1 MIDNRQVFDKIY
13 ENRSTIIK
21 NIIAGILILLILVIE
36 GCINFIEMEFHWDNL
51 LRESLWVQVGTKVLL
66 LVLIKMA
73 CMFIFLDIARKINKQ
88 LVIKTKLNDKLMK
101 LKGPDFPFF
110 CENIKNKEIKK
121 EAFTKKVQKQ
131 LRKLEKRAKQSDR
144 LLYFNQDPINS
155 NLKLDNKYCIK
166 RKELEEK
173 LTDEYQEKNYQFLDI
188 KNYQQIDPAV
198 FDMPI
203 VTRNVN
209 KYQLTAKTKMS
220 VGITIL
226 TSAIMLIITQSI
238 WNASNL
244 APKDELP
251 VIAVTVGVLM
261 DFIFIVWQSVTGIM
275 SAFNTINNQEVLP
288 YCNRNR
294 ILQEYIF
301 WREPDKKDN
310 LKKWIENLEDA
321 VIEEVNRP
329 KDKEA

>member
-1 MIDNRQVFDKIY
+1 MISSNQVLDKIY

-21 NIIAGILILLILVIE
+21 NVIAGILILLILIIE
-36 GCINFIEMEFHWDNL
+36 GCINFIEMEFHFENL
-51 LRESLWVQVGTKVLL
+51 LNPSLWVQTGTKVLL

-73 CMFIFLDIARKINKQ
+73 CMFIFLDVARRTNKQ
-88 LVIKTKLNDKLMK
+88 LVVKTKLNDRLMK
-101 LKGPDFPFF
+101 LKGADFPFF

-121 EAFTKKVQKQ
+121 EAFTKKIQKQ
-131 LRKLEKRAKQSDR
+131 LRKLEKSAKPSDR
-144 LLYFNQDPINS
+144 LLYFNQDQFS
-155 NLKLDNKYCIK
+155 QDLKLNNGYCVR

-173 LTDEYQEKNYQFLDI
+173 LTEEYQEKNYQFLDI
-188 KNYQQIDPAV
+188 KGYQQIDPAV

-238 WNASNL
+238 WNASSL

-251 VIAVTVGVLM
+251 VIAITIGLLM
-261 DFIFIVWQSVTGIM
+261 DFIFIVWQSVTGITA
-275 SAFNTINNQEVLP
+275 AFTTINNQEVLP

-310 LKKWIENLEDA
+310 LKKWIDNLEESIVQERDSK
-321 VIEEVNRP
+321 N
-329 KDKEA
+329 KE

>member
-1 MIDNRQVFDKIY
+1 MISSNQVLDKIY

-21 NIIAGILILLILVIE
+21 NVIAGILILLILIIE
-36 GCINFIEMEFHWDNL
+36 GCINFIEMEFHFENL
-51 LRESLWVQVGTKVLL
+51 LNPSLWVQTGTKVLL

-73 CMFIFLDIARKINKQ
+73 CMFIFLDVARRTNKQ
-88 LVIKTKLNDKLMK
+88 LVVKTKLNDRLMK
-101 LKGPDFPFF
+101 LKGADFPFF

-121 EAFTKKVQKQ
+121 EAFTKKIQKQ
-131 LRKLEKRAKQSDR
+131 LRKLEKSAKPSDR
-144 LLYFNQDPINS
+144 LLYFNQDQFS
-155 NLKLDNKYCIK
+155 QDLKLNNRYCVR

-173 LTDEYQEKNYQFLDI
+173 LTEEYQEKNYQFLDI
-188 KNYQQIDPAV
+188 KGYQQIDPAV

-238 WNASNL
+238 WNASSL

-251 VIAVTVGVLM
+251 VIAITIGLLM
-261 DFIFIVWQSVTGIM
+261 DFIFIVWQSVTGITA
-275 SAFNTINNQEVLP
+275 AFTTINNQEVLP

-310 LKKWIENLEDA
+310 LKKWIDNLEESIVQERDSK
-321 VIEEVNRP
+321 N
-329 KDKEA
+329 KE